1 MKVRHSHDD
10 LIFIMGSLIF
20 GKTVYIKL
28 GPSIPAVRRSN
39 FFEQHQGWGPI
50 HEQFLHPNSNLMEF
64 SFCSN
69 PKWGDHYE
77 ILYMAW
83 QLCCHCIR
91 KNFVAIW
98 FSIEF
103 ELWWIIFLKSIP
115 HLSGANRMLSIF
127 NPSNNSLAAPSPS
140 RVIHCQ
146 PNRGS
151 WILIDGNELGTIS
164 SMIIH
169 SKF

>member
-1 MKVRHSHDD
+1 MMVLFLSWEASYLERQ
-10 LIFIMGSLIF
+10 
-20 GKTVYIKL
+20 
-28 GPSIPAVRRSN
+28 SILSWVHLYLQSEDQTFLSN
-39 FFEQHQGWGPI
+39 IRAQCPI

-77 ILYMAW
+77 ILHMAW